1 MGAPT
6 SSRAAETTRSVSGRI
21 GRLSQC
27 SPAARLCHDGAAMI
41 DEAARA
47 EMRRLVLGEG
57 WKVSTVAR
65 RFSVHHSVVRRA
77 VFGVSA
83 DKPRVIAG
91 SALEPHKAYVVERLQ
106 KYPQLTA
113 ARLVLELRERGY
125 THGVAILRRYIAQ
138 VRGPR
143 ERKAYLRIE
152 VGPGEQAQVDWGS
165 FGWMRIGTTQR
176 PLSCFVMVLSW
187 SRALFFDFALDQR
200 METFCALHQRAFEF
214 FGGVPQK
221 LLYDNL
227 KSVVLHHV
235 GSIVQ
240 FNPTFLSF
248 AGQYLFEPTAA
259 PPRYPQAKGRVE
271 GAIHFLRHAFFY
283 GRAFNGIVDLRQKA
297 AVWRD
302 EVANNRIHSTTRE
315 RPADRLLTERS
326 RLRALPQHPPSVELL
341 VAAIVSSHASVRLET
356 NTYSVP
362 PSLVGKSVFIRAD
375 EQTVR
380 VLVDGAEVA
389 RHVRCWDRRRHIED
403 PAHREALVARRP
415 GAQGPRRRETIAN
428 LAPECRAYLQE
439 VARRRIQL
447 DNEVRKL
454 TRLIERY
461 GADDVVEGIRRA
473 LVARSFGATYVRAC
487 IDQARFARGL
497 AEPPEPV
504 VTGHAAAD
512 ALVVE
517 PHNLETYDALFQNP
531 KTPQA
536 AIPTSSSTESSDAEA
551 NGDARDP
558 NQSQDQ

>member
-1 MGAPT
+1 M
-6 SSRAAETTRSVSGRI
+6 
-21 GRLSQC
+21 
-27 SPAARLCHDGAAMI
+27 
-41 DEAARA
+41 
-47 EMRRLVLGEG
+47 
-57 WKVSTVAR
+57 
-65 RFSVHHSVVRRA
+65 
-77 VFGVSA
+77 
-83 DKPRVIAG
+83 
-91 SALEPHKAYVVERLQ
+91 
-106 KYPQLTA
+106 
-113 ARLVLELRERGY
+113 LELRDRGY
-125 THGVAILRRYIAQ
+125 HHGIAVLRRYIAQ

-143 ERKAYLRIE
+143 ERRAYLSVE
-152 VGPGEQAQVDWGS
+152 VTPGEQAQVDWGS
-165 FGWMRIGTTQR
+165 FGWLRVGSTQR

-200 METFCALHQRAFEF
+200 METFCALHQYAFEF
-214 FGGVPQK
+214 FGGVPHK

-271 GAIHFLRHAFFY
+271 GAIRFLRHAFYY
-283 GRAFNGIVDLRQKA
+283 GRSFDGLSDLRAQA
-297 AVWRD
+297 ARWRD
-302 EVANNRIHSTTRE
+302 EVANKRIHATTRE
-315 RPADRLLTERS
+315 RPLDRLLIERS
-326 RLRALPQHPPSVELL
+326 RLRALPQHRPPVELL
-341 VAAIVSSHASVRLET
+341 VSAIVSKQASVRLDT

-362 PSLVGKSVFIRAD
+362 PALVGKSVLIRAD

-380 VLVDGAEVA
+380 VLSDGTEVA
-389 RHVRCWDRRRHIED
+389 RHARCWDRRRAIEV
-403 PAHREALVARRP
+403 PAHREALMARRP
-415 GAQGPRRRETIAN
+415 GAQGPRRRESIAN

-461 GADDVVEGIRRA
+461 GTDDVVEGIRRA
-473 LVARSFGATYVRAC
+473 LITRTFGATYVRAC

-497 AEPPEPV
+497 SEPPEPV

-517 PHNLETYDALFQNP
+517 PHNLETYDALFQDP
-531 KTPQA
+531 KASKDTLATPA
-536 AIPTSSSTESSDAEA
+536 TSQSTDASENSA
-551 NGDARDP
+551 PRDP
-558 NQSQDQ
+558 QPPKDQ